1 MKCRLKGKPVFSKG
15 LKSLPRNPSDRI
27 ILDIW
32 DFNNFIW
39 ADKLL
44 AKASRSVKICLSISS
59 FLEVT

>member
-1 MKCRLKGKPVFSKG
+1 MKCRLKGNSISSQG
-15 LKSLPRNPSDRI
+15 SKSLPRNPSDCI
-27 ILDIW
+27 ILDNW
-32 DFNNFIW
+32 DFDNFIW

>member
-1 MKCRLKGKPVFSKG
+1 MKCRLKGNSISSQVS
-15 LKSLPRNPSDRI
+15 KSLPRNPSDCI
-27 ILDIW
+27 ILDTW
-32 DFNNFIW
+32 DFDNFIW